1 MHRGTYIRTP
11 AIREK
16 NRRAS
21 IGVKPSEESK
31 AKRSDAMR
39 AVWADPEYK
48 ERLSLIHQGH
58 DMVAVTRA
66 AHTPEAKAKRSA
78 TMTKENKRRWA
89 DPAYKT
95 RVVKAIRSVESP
107 NKAKKFLAEILGD
120 YWIFVGNGA
129 LIINGKC
136 PDFQSRTNPNQLL
149 ELFGDYWHAGE
160 DPRDR
165 ITEFTPYGYSVA
177 VLWEHDLEEL
187 QCRR

>member
-1 MHRGTYIRTP
+1 MNRGTYIRTP
-11 AIREK
+11 ATREK

-21 IGVKPSEESK
+21 LGVKQSAESN
-31 AKRSDAMR
+31 AKRGITMR

-66 AHTPEAKAKRSA
+66 SHTPEAQAKRSA

-89 DPAYKT
+89 DPAYKA
-95 RVVKAIRSVESP
+95 RVVKAIRSVERP
-107 NKAKKFLAEILGD
+107 NKAEKLLAEILGD
-120 YWIFVGNGA
+120 AWNFVGNGD

-165 ITEFTPYGYSVA
+165 IKEFTPYGYSVA
-177 VLWEHDLEEL
+177 VLWEHDL
-187 QCRR
+187 RRL